1 MFAVATFRSRR
12 SQSRTV
18 VPASAVIR
26 LQDKDW
32 VFRKDGAQQFR
43 RVEVHTAG
51 EESDQMQQIR
61 DGVKPGEQIVAN
73 ALEFSSAV
81 AEQGK

>member
-1 MFAVATFRSRR
+1 M
-12 SQSRTV
+12 
-18 VPASAVIR
+18 VPATAVIR

-32 VFRKDGAQQFR
+32 VFRKDGPQQFR

-51 EESDQMQQIR
+51 EGSDQMQQVR

-73 ALEFSSAV
+73 ALEFSSTV

>member
-1 MFAVATFRSRR
+1 
-12 SQSRTV
+12 V
-18 VPASAVIR
+18 VPATAVIR

-43 RVEVHTAG
+43 RVEVHITG
-51 EESDQMQQIR
+51 EVLDQMQQIR
-61 DGVKPGEQIVAN
+61 EGVKPGEQVVAN